1 MQSPQPSL
9 SPPVTAT
16 APCVL
21 VVDADPATLG
31 LLQEWLGA
39 AGLCVFEEHAGAT
52 GGERDATHRFDLAI
66 IDVPFPREG
75 GLQALQHVAREHPST
90 PILVMSSTFFSN
102 IGCSGP
108 CAKALGVAGCLP
120 KPVPRETLIGAV
132 RRLLQPEQ

>member
-1 MQSPQPSL
+1 HSPQPSH
-9 SPPVTAT
+9 PPLATA

-39 AGLCVFEEHAGAT
+39 AGFCVFEQHAGRSGAPQA
-52 GGERDATHRFDLAI
+52 RADRFDLAI
-66 IDVPFPREG
+66 VDVPFPREG
-75 GLQALQHVAREHPST
+75 GLETLQRLGREHPDT

-120 KPVPRETLIGAV
+120 KPVPRDTLISAV
-132 RRLLQPEQ
+132 HRLLQPVS